1 MTVILG
7 LDQGTSSSRAVLMR
21 ADGTLSHIAQRELPQ
36 IYPQPGWVEQDP
48 EAIWSSQAAAVR
60 AVLGDAGL
68 DPSAIHCIGITNQRE
83 TTIVWERATGRPIA
97 NALVWQ
103 DRRTADDCA
112 HLAASHHDGRNVESL
127 VSEKTG
133 LVLDA
138 YFSASKIR
146 WILQH
151 VPGARAQAH
160 AGQLAFGTVDS
171 WLIWK
176 LTGGRRHITDVSN
189 ASRTLLFNIHT
200 LAWDDELLD
209 IFNVPRSMLPEVVDS
224 SGDLAVATELV
235 PHGRITGIA
244 GDQQAALFG
253 QMCLRPGMAKNT
265 YGTGCFLML
274 QTGATPVRSPHRLLT
289 TIAWRRAGQ
298 TDYALEGSIFV
309 AGSAIQWLRDG
320 LGILN
325 SAPEVEAMAVS
336 VPDSGGVV
344 FVPALTGLGAPHWD
358 PHARGAIF
366 GLTRGTT
373 RAHIARA
380 ALEGITFQVADIVRA
395 MESDSA
401 SGLRVHELRVDGGA
415 STNDLLMQMQADLL
429 GIPIVRSQSSEATV
443 LGVCCLA
450 GLGSGLWSDTSEV
463 EQQWSESR
471 RFEPQSDPEERR
483 RKLAAWHH
491 AIQRARGWD
500 SAAE

>member
-1 MTVILG
+1 
-7 LDQGTSSSRAVLMR
+7 
-21 ADGTLSHIAQRELPQ
+21 
-36 IYPQPGWVEQDP
+36 VEQDP

-60 AVLGDAGL
+60 AVLGDAGI

-83 TTIVWERATGRPIA
+83 TTLVWERATGRPIA
-97 NALVWQ
+97 NAIVWQ
-103 DRRTADDCA
+103 DRRTAEDCA
-112 HLAASHHDGRNVESL
+112 QLAATNHNGRNVESL

-151 VPGARAQAH
+151 VPGARAQAQ

-200 LAWDDELLD
+200 LAWDEELLD
-209 IFNVPRSMLPEVVDS
+209 IFDIPHSMLPEVVDS
-224 SGDLAVATELV
+224 SGDLAVATDLL
-235 PHGRITGIA
+235 PSGKITGIA

-274 QTGATPVRSPHRLLT
+274 QTGTTSVRSPHRLLT

-298 TDYALEGSIFV
+298 TNYALEGSIFV
-309 AGSAIQWLRDG
+309 AGAAIQWLRDG
-320 LGILN
+320 LGMLN
-325 SAPEVEAMAVS
+325 SAAEVEALAAS

-358 PHARGAIF
+358 PNARGAIF

-380 ALEGITFQVADIVRA
+380 ALEGITFQVADIVSA
-395 MESDSA
+395 METNTANSA
-401 SGLRVHELRVDGGA
+401 SGLRVNELRVDGGA

-443 LGVCCLA
+443 LGACYLA
-450 GLGSGLWSDTSEV
+450 GLGAGVWSDGEV
-463 EQQWSESR
+463 LQRQWSESR
-471 RFEPQSDPEERR
+471 RFNPQSNPEERS

-491 AIQRARGWD
+491 AIQRARG
-500 SAAE
+500 

>member
-21 ADGTLSHIAQRELPQ
+21 ADGTLSHTAQRELPQ
-36 IYPQPGWVEQDP
+36 IYPHPGWVEQDP

-68 DPSAIHCIGITNQRE
+68 GPSNIHCIGIANQRE

-103 DRRTADDCA
+103 DRRTGDDCA
-112 HLAASHHDGRNVESL
+112 HLAASHHNGRNVESL

-209 IFNVPRSMLPEVVDS
+209 IFEVPRSMLPEVVDS

-235 PHGRITGIA
+235 PHRKITGVA

-274 QTGATPVRSPHRLLT
+274 QTGPTPVRSPHRLLT
-289 TIAWRRAGQ
+289 TVAWRMADQ
-298 TDYALEGSIFV
+298 TNYALEGSIFV
-309 AGSAIQWLRDG
+309 AGAAIQWLRDG
-320 LGILN
+320 LGMLN
-325 SAPEVEAMAVS
+325 SAAEVEALAAS

-380 ALEGITFQVADIVRA
+380 ALEGITLEVADIVRT
-395 MESDSA
+395 METNVADSA
-401 SGLRVHELRVDGGA
+401 SGLRVRELRVDGGA

-443 LGVCCLA
+443 LGACYLA
-450 GLGSGLWSDTSEV
+450 GLGASVWSHV
-463 EQQWSESR
+463 EELERQWCESR
-471 RFEPQSDPEERR
+471 RFEPQSDPDERA

-491 AIQRARGWD
+491 AIQRARG
-500 SAAE
+500 